1 MQNQTLPPAGWYP
14 DPANATSERWW
25 DGTTWT
31 EQVRAKVSAPP
42 PPPPPGP
49 AMPPT
54 LQGYP
59 APPPNRGGSY
69 TMPTPGS
76 HSFAAKPFEFAD
88 AMRRGATL
96 WTFRGRASRSEFW
109 WWVLGSSLA
118 GIPVSIVSAILGA
131 AGGIL
136 YVFFYIF
143 VTLATVKI
151 SVRRYHDVGKGG
163 GLFAGLSAGI
173 VLGVVILTIGGLI
186 AAVEEASG
194 SRTMPPEATLLML
207 LGGLVAAASGIWNLV
222 IHCQSGKPER
232 NRFDD

>member
-1 MQNQTLPPAGWYP
+1 MQNQTPPPAGWYP
-14 DPANATSERWW
+14 DPSNAAGERWW

-31 EQVRAKVSAPP
+31 EHIRAKVSAAPP
-42 PPPPPGP
+42 PPPRP
-49 AMPPT
+49 AAPPT
-54 LQGYP
+54 LQGHP
-59 APPPNRGGSY
+59 APLPNSGGSY
-69 TMPTPGS
+69 TMPAPGS
-76 HSFAAKPFEFAD
+76 HSFAAKPVGFAD

-118 GIPVSIVSAILGA
+118 GIPVSIITTMLGD

-136 YVFFYIF
+136 YGLFSVF

-173 VLGVVILTIGGLI
+173 VLGVIILSIGLTDAL
-186 AAVEEASG
+186 AAAITG
-194 SRTMPPEATLLML
+194 SESEVMPLGL
-207 LGGLVAAASGIWNLV
+207 LGGLVAAVSGIWNLK
-222 IHCQSGKPER
+222 IHCQPGKPER
-232 NRFDD
+232 NRFDG

>member
-14 DPANATSERWW
+14 DPSNAASERWW
-25 DGTTWT
+25 DGTAWT

-42 PPPPPGP
+42 PPPPS
-49 AMPPT
+49 
-54 LQGYP
+54 
-59 APPPNRGGSY
+59 NRGGSY
-69 TMPTPGS
+69 TLSTPES
-76 HSFAAKPFEFAD
+76 HSFAAKPVGFAD

-118 GIPVSIVSAILGA
+118 GIPVSIVTGILGDSG

-136 YVFFYIF
+136 YLLFNIF

-151 SVRRYHDVGKGG
+151 SVRRYHDVGKSGG
-163 GLFAGLSAGI
+163 IYAGLLVGF
-173 VLGVVILTIGGLI
+173 VLGAVILIIGLI
-186 AAVEEASG
+186 NAGSAALVDDAAGASEA
-194 SRTMPPEATLLML
+194 MPLVL

-222 IHCQSGKPER
+222 IHCQSGKLER